1 MANQNMKIRVTS
13 SHASTRYFYAKTK
26 TDGGTNSSDYI
37 FLCSRAGSATESTVT
52 SVEFNTSILGPD
64 SYSNYQQLRVYS
76 ATSELTLSGSTADSD
91 FETVES
97 YGSQVTAYSVHINHQ
112 DSSSSYG
119 QVIADGN
126 DANGQTA
133 YFLDITYPA
142 TLTQTWGTSWEQYE
156 SNGTTRVD
164 DFISPTITL
173 VSNTNSQVVIKVDFD
188 EVIKKSNLSGY
199 GNEPTQSSHLD
210 DFTIAD
216 WGATFLSSCGSD
228 NETLGGGY
236 NSCTGGLTGLG
247 ATNNDG
253 TGDTVSTSGYGSR
266 YPSALSYVTS
276 SNGTSNGAI
285 QLTFPISGTAG
296 TESMQ
301 ITVSGSMYDTN
312 FNKLTSF
319 SVSAFPNTHEGEYS
333 DSGYI
338 RTSTY
343 NSGGVDMSTK
353 INLSRLSVNSNFV
366 PASDNTYS
374 LGASGT
380 EWSALYIEDSGL
392 YLAGSAVTSTAAE
405 LNLLDGV
412 SGLVKADFTKLA
424 AVDSTASE
432 LNLLDSWA
440 AVDVVVASDSI
451 VLYDATDSK
460 FKSESLADLAA
471 AFAGDGLKAAAGV
484 LAVDFNEIS
493 AAALDVSADSFLFV
507 DATDNSTKKESF
519 ADLAGFL
526 AGDGLAASSGVLAI
540 GVDDSSLELDSDALR
555 VKALGIATSM
565 LAADAVTGAKIADD
579 AIDSEHIADGSID
592 LAHMSDNSVD
602 SDQYVDGSID
612 TAHIADSQ
620 VTLAKM
626 ADNSVDS
633 DQFVDGSI
641 DTAHL
646 ADSQVTLA
654 KMAANS
660 VDSDQYVEGSID
672 TAHIADSQV
681 TLAKMA
687 ANSVDSDQ
695 FVDGSIDAAHLA
707 ADSVITAKILDA
719 NVTNAKLA
727 NDSLTIGT
735 TEVDLGASSTTL
747 AGMTGIDFAAGNASI
762 AASLGANTL
771 TLGGGTSTVSIAGDL
786 SISGD
791 LTTVSSTEVTIDDL
805 AIILAAGSDKSA
817 IVTASGAGLKLG
829 GTEASPHATFLYDGD
844 NSFDASESVNAASGK
859 DFQIAGTSVLNAT
872 TLGSNVVASSL
883 TSVGTIAT
891 GVWQGTTIKTAYIED
906 ANITLAKMADNSVDS
921 DQYVDGSIDLAHM
934 SANSVD
940 SDQYVDGS
948 IDTAHIADLNITT
961 GKLAADAVT
970 AAKLADNAVVTANIV
985 DGNVTLAKMAAESVD
1000 SDQFVDGSID
1010 TAHIADSQIT
1020 LAKMAANSVDS
1031 DQFVDGSIDTAH
1043 IADSQVT
1050 LAKMADNSVDSD
1062 QFVDGSIDLA
1072 HMSANSVDSDQ
1083 YVDGSIDLAHL
1094 AADSVDGSKIADDSI
1109 DSEHFVDGS
1118 IDTAHLADDSVTAA
1132 KVADDIA
1139 GSGLQISG
1147 GVLSISYGRQDRIRA
1162 AGGGGDAYVS
1172 AVQGSGNN
1180 LYREISVDLGAASRT
1195 WVEGSVKVYINGML
1209 LRKDVSSDG
1218 DQDYKCGSVQSS
1230 FNSGAN
1236 AYYIVTLWHTD
1247 YGTASK
1253 EDAMFDDDD
1262 IVTVTYTLA

>member
-612 TAHIADSQ
+612 TAHIADLNITTGKLAADA
-620 VTLAKM
+620 VTAAKL
-626 ADNSVDS
+626 ADNAVVTANI
-633 DQFVDGSI
+633 VDGN
-641 DTAHL
+641 
-646 ADSQVTLA
+646 VTLA
-654 KMAANS
+654 KMAA
-660 VDSDQYVEGSID
+660 E
-672 TAHIADSQV
+672 
-681 TLAKMA
+681 
-687 ANSVDSDQ
+687 SVDSDQ

-921 DQYVDGSIDLAHM
+921 DQYVDGSIDLAHITT
-934 SANSVD
+934 NTVD
-940 SDQYVDGS
+940 SAQYVEGS
-948 IDTAHIADLNITT
+948 IETAHIADLNITT